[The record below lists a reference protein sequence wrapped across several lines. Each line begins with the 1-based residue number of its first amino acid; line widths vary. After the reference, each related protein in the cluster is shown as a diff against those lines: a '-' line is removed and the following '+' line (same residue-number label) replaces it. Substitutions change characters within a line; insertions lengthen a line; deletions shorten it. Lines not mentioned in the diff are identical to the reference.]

1 MKVDMDYITQAASI
15 ATFFLWVIILYWIRL
30 SSDLSF
36 YVDIVK
42 SSLYDIRYFLFM
54 LLLMILTFSNAL
66 IILDYSNKDEYK
78 ESMNS
83 YDSFISDVSG
93 NTFLSSII

>member
-1 MKVDMDYITQAASI
+1 M
-15 ATFFLWVIILYWIRL
+15 
-30 SSDLSF
+30 SF

-54 LLLMILTFSNAL
+54 LFLMILTFSNAL
-66 IILDYSNKDEYK
+66 IILDYSNKDEYE

-83 YDSFISDVSG
+83 YDSFIDDVIG
-93 NTFLSSII
+93 DTFFSSIIQQFLLGLG